1 VVRRTSLV
9 NGLTFLPWVRGDSG
23 EAFGGAVFSDKDGLP
38 ALSAKQQRRLVR
50 WRRAGLAAG
59 CTMFAQAGCEHI
71 VQEMVTDCSFVA
83 ALCASVEHE
92 RQFSRQVVTRH
103 VYPRRR
109 GQAAVSGS
117 GKYLVKLFVNGLWR
131 RVVIDDRLPAG
142 AGGRLLCTYSTRGD
156 IGPSLLEKA
165 FLKVMGGYD
174 FPGSN
179 SSTDLHVLTGWV
191 PEHVFVH
198 DAGFDA
204 GATWARLADGA
215 RHGTVLA
222 TIATGEI
229 GATAAGA
236 LGLVP
241 AHAYAVLDVR
251 EVCGERL
258 LKLKNPWSALRWT
271 GRFSPDD
278 AARWT
283 PALMRALGYDPAAE
297 REDCG
302 LFWIDY
308 ASACQHFDAIHLNWD
323 PRAFAHSAATH
334 FEWAAGAGPQQA
346 LYDFSGNPQFTV
358 VPATVWALLS
368 KHLLKTAPN
377 GDFIALH
384 VYADGQRVYEPRGA
398 LLIGEYTNAPHV
410 LVRLSAAAGARYTL
424 VVAQRDKTAS
434 LFFTLRLF
442 GDAALQLSRAPQP
455 AFSEAYRL
463 TVAAR
468 ASGVVALRAAQAHA
482 VNVRVFRTGFLVTRV
497 LEANTVASSGKYRA
511 RFCTCALDALEP
523 GSYTLVASTFEPF
536 LFSRF
541 TLTVGL
547 DAPFALA
554 PIAREGA
561 GMRLRELH
569 GRWTPGAPPPRFL
582 VQPPAGCSVLVRLQT
597 PRADPL
603 PLVSVAIFEAG
614 AAEPC
619 ASSGSFANSP
629 QGVATQPT
637 RIGGADYL
645 VVPAAWGHGADAA
658 FVLYFYSQHAVE
670 ITALADQQ

>member
-1 VVRRTSLV
+1 MSGAGASTSISTSPSPGELLGKITEHATKAVSADAGGRYSSALCSYNDALKAMLRAAGKGAVEGRQPVALGAKFGEYADRASQLLRQLANKPSHGGDLEHAQSALRGARLAQRRGQTDAALGLYIDGIGSYQKVLQQERAAGGDWVRELRRFANLCLSEAESVKAGNGNGAGGGSASDGGPDSDSDSDSDSDANADAQLLTREEAAVVRRTSLV

-92 RQFSRQVVTRH
+92 RRFSRQVVTRH

-215 RHGTVLA
+215 RRGTVLA

-251 EVCGERL
+251 E
-258 LKLKNPWSALRWT
+258 
-271 GRFSPDD
+271 
-278 AARWT
+278 
-283 PALMRALGYDPAAE
+283 
-297 REDCG
+297 
-302 LFWIDY
+302 
-308 ASACQHFDAIHLNWD
+308 
-323 PRAFAHSAATH
+323 
-334 FEWAAGAGPQQA
+334 
-346 LYDFSGNPQFTV
+346 
-358 VPATVWALLS
+358 
-368 KHLLKTAPN
+368 
-377 GDFIALH
+377 
-384 VYADGQRVYEPRGA
+384 
-398 LLIGEYTNAPHV
+398 
-410 LVRLSAAAGARYTL
+410 
-424 VVAQRDKTAS
+424 
-434 LFFTLRLF
+434 
-442 GDAALQLSRAPQP
+442 
-455 AFSEAYRL
+455 
-463 TVAAR
+463 
-468 ASGVVALRAAQAHA
+468 
-482 VNVRVFRTGFLVTRV
+482 
-497 LEANTVASSGKYRA
+497 
-511 RFCTCALDALEP
+511 
-523 GSYTLVASTFEPF
+523 
-536 LFSRF
+536 
-541 TLTVGL
+541 
-547 DAPFALA
+547 
-554 PIAREGA
+554 
-561 GMRLRELH
+561 
-569 GRWTPGAPPPRFL
+569 
-582 VQPPAGCSVLVRLQT
+582 
-597 PRADPL
+597 
-603 PLVSVAIFEAG
+603 
-614 AAEPC
+614 
-619 ASSGSFANSP
+619 
-629 QGVATQPT
+629 
-637 RIGGADYL
+637 
-645 VVPAAWGHGADAA
+645 
-658 FVLYFYSQHAVE
+658 
-670 ITALADQQ
+670 

>member
-1 VVRRTSLV
+1 
-9 NGLTFLPWVRGDSG
+9 
-23 EAFGGAVFSDKDGLP
+23 
-38 ALSAKQQRRLVR
+38 
-50 WRRAGLAAG
+50 
-59 CTMFAQAGCEHI
+59 
-71 VQEMVTDCSFVA
+71 
-83 ALCASVEHE
+83 
-92 RQFSRQVVTRH
+92 
-103 VYPRRR
+103 
-109 GQAAVSGS
+109 
-117 GKYLVKLFVNGLWR
+117 
-131 RVVIDDRLPAG
+131 
-142 AGGRLLCTYSTRGD
+142 
-156 IGPSLLEKA
+156 
-165 FLKVMGGYD
+165 
-174 FPGSN
+174 
-179 SSTDLHVLTGWV
+179 
-191 PEHVFVH
+191 
-198 DAGFDA
+198 
-204 GATWARLADGA
+204 
-215 RHGTVLA
+215 
-222 TIATGEI
+222 
-229 GATAAGA
+229 
-236 LGLVP
+236 
-241 AHAYAVLDVR
+241 
-251 EVCGERL
+251 
-258 LKLKNPWSALRWT
+258 
-271 GRFSPDD
+271 
-278 AARWT
+278 
-283 PALMRALGYDPAAE
+283 
-297 REDCG
+297 
-302 LFWIDY
+302 
-308 ASACQHFDAIHLNWD
+308 
-323 PRAFAHSAATH
+323 
-334 FEWAAGAGPQQA
+334 
-346 LYDFSGNPQFTV
+346 
-358 VPATVWALLS
+358 
-368 KHLLKTAPN
+368 HLLKTAPN

-455 AFSEAYRL
+455 AFSEAVQGQWGSASAGGNSAAPRYLDNPQYRL